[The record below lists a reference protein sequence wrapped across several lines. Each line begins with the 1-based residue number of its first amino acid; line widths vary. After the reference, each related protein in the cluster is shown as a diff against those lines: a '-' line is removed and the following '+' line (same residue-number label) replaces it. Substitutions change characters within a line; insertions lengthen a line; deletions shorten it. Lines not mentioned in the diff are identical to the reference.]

1 MIEANLRL
9 VMTVAKKFTRRAEPI
24 GLTLEDLLQEG
35 SIGLNRSA
43 EKFDP
48 TKGYKFSTYA
58 YWWIQQGI
66 TRAIETG
73 SMVKMGAQAVQL
85 GAKLSRLPAS

>member
-73 SMVKMGAQAVQL
+73 SMVKMGVQAVQL

>member
-35 SIGLNRSA
+35 CIGLNRSA